1 MNSSLEAEAR
11 ILIVDDAAENIK
23 TLTTAL
29 KKKYKVTAAKSGEEA
44 LEILSGGELPDL
56 ILLDVVM
63 PGLDGYEVCERIKQ
77 IENAKEVP
85 VIFITEKTEEE
96 DETYGFGLGAVD
108 YIPKPFSLPVVEVRV
123 ATHVQLKKY
132 KDYLEEMVARRTNE
146 LSLSHV
152 RLEQT
157 VRAYERFVPKEF
169 LNLLDREDIINVG
182 LGDNRVQDMAI
193 LFADIRNFTGHSELL
208 GPEETFHFLNAYLG
222 EVVPI
227 IRKHGGVIDK
237 YIGDAIMAVFSCT
250 RGCAVTAA
258 VEMQRALR
266 KQNSAHQIGGN
277 PVTVGIGIHYGEVML
292 GTIGEE
298 ERMETTVI
306 SDIVNLGSRLEELT
320 KVYGADILVS
330 EEVMERL
337 EDREAF
343 ETRFLDVIQV
353 RGKTIPVSIY
363 EVLDGSDREVRD
375 RKIAVN
381 EDYKKGWDF
390 FCDGRIDEAAEHFER
405 VLAGNPGDRAAELFL
420 GRCREYF

>member
-1 MNSSLEAEAR
+1 
-11 ILIVDDAAENIK
+11 
-23 TLTTAL
+23 
-29 KKKYKVTAAKSGEEA
+29 
-44 LEILSGGELPDL
+44 
-56 ILLDVVM
+56 
-63 PGLDGYEVCERIKQ
+63 
-77 IENAKEVP
+77 
-85 VIFITEKTEEE
+85 
-96 DETYGFGLGAVD
+96 VD
-108 YIPKPFSLPVVEVRV
+108 YIPKPFSLPVVEARV
-123 ATHVQLKKY
+123 ETHVQLKKY

-146 LSLSHV
+146 LSRSYD

-157 VRAYERFVPKEF
+157 VHAYERFVPKEF

-193 LFADIRNFTGHSELL
+193 LFADIRNFTGHSEVL
-208 GPEETFHFLNAYLG
+208 GPEETFHFLNGYLR

-237 YIGDAIMAVFSCT
+237 YIGDAIMAVFPCT

-266 KQNSAHQIGGN
+266 GHNSQRIGDK

-298 ERMETTVI
+298 GRMETTVI

-330 EEVMERL
+330 EEVMEHL
-337 EDREAF
+337 EDKEGF

-353 RGKTIPVSIY
+353 RGKTIPVSVY
-363 EVLDGSDREVRD
+363 EVLDGSDAEIRE
-375 RKIAVN
+375 RKLTVYD
-381 EDYKKGWDF
+381 DYKKGWDL

-405 VLAGNPGDRAAELFL
+405 VLEGNPGDRAAELFL